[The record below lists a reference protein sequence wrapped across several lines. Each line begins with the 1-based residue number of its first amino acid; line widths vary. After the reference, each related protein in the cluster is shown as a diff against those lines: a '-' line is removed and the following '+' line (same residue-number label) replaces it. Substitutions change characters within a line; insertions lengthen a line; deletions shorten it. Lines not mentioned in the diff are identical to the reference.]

1 MKVKIYLSSSTSTS
15 NRKSTSQ
22 KSTLIKRE
30 LYLVDNLST
39 KILIRINII
48 KPKSIILDLR
58 RDIIIIGAY

>member
-15 NRKSTSQ
+15 NRKLA
-22 KSTLIKRE
+22 LIKRE
-30 LYLVDNLST
+30 LYLVDNLSA

-58 RDIIIIGAY
+58 RDIIIIEAY